1 LIPSKNAR
9 FVLWLI
15 TISPRGCLGQEGIT
29 VFMQKLCT
37 AYSMYFNK
45 KYERVGKLFEGVF
58 KSVHAETDRQLKYNF
73 SYIHLN
79 PVKLIDKLWKEE
91 GIKDLKRAMSF
102 LNTYKWS
109 SYLDYKGI
117 NRSENKIISPKDFP
131 DYFSNEKIFDE
142 EIFDWLNYDNKFL

>member
-1 LIPSKNAR
+1 
-9 FVLWLI
+9 
-15 TISPRGCLGQEGIT
+15 
-29 VFMQKLCT
+29 
-37 AYSMYFNK
+37 MYFNK